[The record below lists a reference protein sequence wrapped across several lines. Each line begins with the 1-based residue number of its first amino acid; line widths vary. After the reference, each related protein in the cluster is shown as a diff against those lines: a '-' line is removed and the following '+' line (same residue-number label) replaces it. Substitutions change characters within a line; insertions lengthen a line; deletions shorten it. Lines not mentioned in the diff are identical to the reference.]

1 MGPIDLKNNEFI
13 YLNDRKPTTKN
24 MIENDY
30 IFKILRKETKFYVD
44 FYPQILVEFDGNS
57 AQILAAPQLR
67 GTNCGLCGD
76 YNRNVINELKD
87 PKVRYL
93 LTHGAIYCHVYDVQ
107 MCVLRNGEEM
117 ARAWTLDTK
126 MCETRITKPDCVM
139 PFTDRILY

>member
-44 FYPQILVEFDGNS
+44 FYPQVLVEFDGNS

-87 PKVRYL
+87 PKVGCL
-93 LTHGAIYCHVYDVQ
+93 LTYY
-107 MCVLRNGEEM
+107 
-117 ARAWTLDTK
+117 
-126 MCETRITKPDCVM
+126 
-139 PFTDRILY
+139 

>member
-30 IFKILRKETKFYVD
+30 IFKTLRKETKFYVD
-44 FYPQILVEFDGNS
+44 FYPQVLVEFDGNS

-67 GTNCGLCGD
+67 GTNCRMCGD

-87 PKVRYL
+87 PKV
-93 LTHGAIYCHVYDVQ
+93 
-107 MCVLRNGEEM
+107 
-117 ARAWTLDTK
+117 
-126 MCETRITKPDCVM
+126 
-139 PFTDRILY
+139 